1 MSASATVLR
10 NRLLSRA
17 RLRHLQV
24 LVHVAELGSVR
35 KAAEAIGLTQPAA
48 THLVVELER
57 LLECPLFQRHA
68 RGMRPTATGQAL
80 LPVARGVLGAMAHGA
95 EQISAM
101 NSRAS
106 AVVRVAAIGGAIT
119 GLLVRAIPRFA
130 QRHPDILVQL
140 QEADPVALG
149 ALVARD
155 EVDLAL
161 CRAPHVLPQGWR
173 FTSLM
178 SDRFVVVARPKHPL
192 AHRKRLS
199 MDDLAAQ
206 TWMALPTTMAARD
219 AFDTLFAG
227 REQPALRQISARS
240 PAMLWALLASEPL
253 LAIVPASVA
262 QQFVDAGLL
271 CTLRFDPQLPFGDL
285 GMMQPEAGLGNA
297 AAELAGFLRAF
308 VSVGAN
314 QA

>member
-10 NRLLSRA
+10 NRLLGRA
-17 RLRHLQV
+17 RLRHLQM
-24 LVHVAELGSVR
+24 LVQVAELGSVR
-35 KAAEAIGLTQPAA
+35 KAAESVGLTQPAA

-57 LLECPLFQRHA
+57 LLECALFQRHA
-68 RGMRPTATGQAL
+68 RGMRPTASGLAL

-95 EQISAM
+95 EQVSAM

-106 AVVRVAAIGGAIT
+106 GVVRVAAIGGAIS
-119 GLLVRAIPRFA
+119 GLLVRAIPEFG
-130 QRHPDILVQL
+130 QRHPGILVQL
-140 QEADPVALG
+140 QETDPVALG

-161 CRAPHVLPQGWR
+161 CRAPHVVPQGWR
-173 FTSLM
+173 FASLM
-178 SDRFVVVARPKHPL
+178 SDRFVVVARPNHPL
-192 AHRKRLS
+192 VRRKRLS
-199 MDDLAAQ
+199 LDELAEQ

-227 REQPALRQISARS
+227 RALPALRQISARS

-262 QQFVDAGLL
+262 RQFVDAGLL
-271 CTLRFDPQLPFGDL
+271 CQLRFDPQLPFGDL
-285 GMMQPEAGLGNA
+285 GMLQPEAGVGGA
-297 AAELAGFLRAF
+297 AAELASFLAAF
-308 VSVGAN
+308 ASAETN